1 MSHSK
6 NHIKSDILGQ
16 FMQRFINLHHGTYQG
31 LYLILL
37 WILTLNCALAQT
49 HTTLVE
55 KKTNGLELINQS
67 FHQAIQASFEKQKS
81 QQPPLI
87 VYEHR
92 KLKLLKNGQIT
103 QDLSIEPPQL
113 YHQLKAISH
122 LPLLIYLDI
131 VFNRNFEKVK
141 QIQTQIQIAETDLN
155 TLSWDAEKTV
165 FPLDQITKKPEFQQ
179 EMVLKDQQ
187 KVLKESAI
195 FLSLIE
201 LQPKVLLE
209 DQKALLEKIF
219 KDYFEQVKTEVFHNI
234 SYCAYLHLSVIH
246 TQAMIL
252 YQSLSVSEK
261 EQVQAIGYGPKGPR
275 ADSLGVQYLS
285 WLIKQKGENERVIYF
300 EGKTDLEQVLK
311 ALAKFNVELEIGEDL
326 YGDALFMQRDI
337 LGADA
342 YQILKKAIHTP

>member
-1 MSHSK
+1 
-6 NHIKSDILGQ
+6 
-16 FMQRFINLHHGTYQG
+16 MQQFINLHRGTDRCV
-31 LYLILL
+31 YLILV
-37 WILTLNCALAQT
+37 WILMLNAAFAQNPSNAA
-49 HTTLVE
+49 E
-55 KKTNGLELINQS
+55 KKMNGLELINQS
-67 FHQAIQASFEKQKS
+67 FHQAIQSSFETQKNHH
-81 QQPPLI
+81 PPLI

-92 KLKLLKNGQIT
+92 KLKLVKNGQII

-113 YHQLKAISH
+113 YHQLKAVSH

-131 VFNRNFEKVK
+131 IFNRNFNQLK
-141 QIQTQIQIAETDLN
+141 QIQTLIQTAETDLN
-155 TLSWDAEKTV
+155 TLNWDTEKKG
-165 FPLDQITKKPEFQQ
+165 FPLDQVSQKPEFQQ
-179 EMVLKDQQ
+179 DLVLKDQQ
-187 KVLKESAI
+187 KILKQSAI

-201 LQPKVLLE
+201 VHPKVLLD

-219 KDYFEQVKTEVFHNI
+219 KDYFDQVKTEVFHNI

-246 TQAMIL
+246 TQAMRL

-275 ADSLGVQYLS
+275 ADSLGIQYLA
-285 WLIKQKGENERVIYF
+285 WLLKQKGENERVIYF

-311 ALAKFNVELEIGEDL
+311 SLAKFNVELEMGEDL

-342 YQILKKAIHTP
+342 YQILKKAIHDPE